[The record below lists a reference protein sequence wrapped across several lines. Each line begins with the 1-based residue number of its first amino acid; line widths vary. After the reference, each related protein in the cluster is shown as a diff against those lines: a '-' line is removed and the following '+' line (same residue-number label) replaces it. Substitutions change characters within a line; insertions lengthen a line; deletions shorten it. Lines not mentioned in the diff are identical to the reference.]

1 MGYQSRHQD
10 LGVGGADMIIDPSGR
25 GPTMRQLLI
34 AGTCG
39 LVVLALLLTFLMARY
54 KGVILHPKTDVTAN
68 MTTTG
73 DGLPENAD
81 VKFRGVLVGTVK
93 DVAVA
98 AKGELQEV
106 HIEMKPDYVGDI
118 PANVT
123 ARVVPS
129 NLFAVTSV
137 ELVYNGPDSAALHAG
152 SRIPEDRSEGTIA
165 LQDTL
170 TSVRGILNKI
180 DPVQLGR
187 VLSTLSYALDGS
199 GRVPGSTVERLNNW
213 LTQVRAAVPNVD
225 QTLDNFSASFHALNA
240 SAPDLMQVLADS
252 VKTAQTI
259 SDKRGEL
266 VGLLTGTS
274 DTVDKVNALFARN
287 PDVGKQLTSGTSDMF
302 GALSDNP
309 DSIPQ
314 AIASLNRSLRALNTT
329 FHWGP
334 QKQMVWN
341 LGLTLTPFKPY
352 DRSDCP
358 RYGDLAAPSCA
369 TAPLVATLP
378 PLPDSL
384 RPHALDSAQGLPPA
398 IPMPGLPP
406 IPGFTAPDARTAAPV
421 DPSKPANPFAGTP
434 LEGLFPMLGLA
445 VPGAPAPAAPPPAPV
460 DGTPGQTAAKPIA
473 YSGDA
478 AITAL
483 LGRQPTTAEY
493 LLLSSIL
500 RGGTLQ
506 VSEGGAGR

>member
-1 MGYQSRHQD
+1 
-10 LGVGGADMIIDPSGR
+10 MIIDPSGR

-34 AGTCG
+34 AGLCG
-39 LVVLALLLTFLMARY
+39 LVVFALALTFLMARY
-54 KGVILHPKTDVTAN
+54 KGAILNPKVDVTAN

-73 DGLPENAD
+73 DGLPAEAD

-93 DVAVA
+93 GVSVA
-98 AKGELQEV
+98 AKGELQQV
-106 HIEMKPDYVGDI
+106 RIEMNPEYVDDI

-137 ELVYNGPDSAALHAG
+137 ELVYNGPDTASLRAG
-152 SRIPEDRSEGTIA
+152 AQIPEDRSEGTIA

-170 TSVRGILNKI
+170 TTVRRILNKI

-199 GRVPGSTVERLNNW
+199 GRVPGSTVERLDNW
-213 LTQVRAAVPNVD
+213 LTHVRAAVPNVD
-225 QTLDNFSASFHALNA
+225 QTLADFSSSFHALNA
-240 SAPDLMQVLADS
+240 SAPELMGVLADS

-259 SDKRGEL
+259 SDKRAEL

-274 DTVDKVNALFARN
+274 GTVDRVNALFARN
-287 PDVGKQLTSGTSDMF
+287 PDVGKEVTAGTSAMF
-302 GALSDNP
+302 GAISDNP
-309 DSIPQ
+309 DAIPQ
-314 AIASLNRSLRALNTT
+314 AIANLNNSIRALSTT

-334 QKQMVWN
+334 GKQMVWN
-341 LGLTLTPFKPY
+341 AGLTLTPYKPY

-358 RYGDLAAPSCA
+358 RYGELAAPSCA
-369 TAPLVATLP
+369 TAPLEATLP
-378 PLPDSL
+378 PLPDAMKP
-384 RPHALDSAQGLPPA
+384 RALDSAQGLPPA
-398 IPMPGLPP
+398 MPMPGLPA
-406 IPGFTAPDARTAAPV
+406 IPGITAPDDRVAAPA
-421 DPSKPANPFAGTP
+421 DPANPAHPFAGTP
-434 LEGLFPMLGLA
+434 LAGLFPMLGLP
-445 VPGAPAPAAPPPAPV
+445 VPGQPAPPPAPAP
-460 DGTPGQTAAKPIA
+460 DSGAPGQAPVHPAGQIAGKPIA
-473 YSGDA
+473 YTGDA
-478 AITAL
+478 AIVAL

-506 VSEGGAGR
+506 VTEGGTGR

>member
-1 MGYQSRHQD
+1 
-10 LGVGGADMIIDPSGR
+10 MIIDPSGR
-25 GPTMRQLLI
+25 GPTMRQLLV
-34 AGTCG
+34 AGTAG
-39 LVVLALLLTFLMARY
+39 LVVFVLVLVFLMARY
-54 KGVILHPKTDVTAN
+54 QGAIMHPKVDVTAN

-73 DGLPENAD
+73 DGLPEKAD

-93 DVAVA
+93 DVSVA
-98 AKGELQEV
+98 AKGELQQV
-106 HIEMKPDYVGDI
+106 HIEMKPEYVGDI

-137 ELVYNGPDSAALHAG
+137 ELVYNGPDSAALRAG
-152 SRIPEDRSEGTIA
+152 STIAEDRSEGTIA

-170 TSVRGILNKI
+170 TTVRSILNKI

-199 GRVPGSTVERLNNW
+199 GRVPGSTVERLDNW

-225 QTLDNFSASFHALNA
+225 QTLDDFSASFHALNS

-259 SDKRGEL
+259 SDKRAEL
-266 VGLLTGTS
+266 AGLLTGTAG
-274 DTVDKVNALFARN
+274 TVDKVNALFARN
-287 PDVGKQLTSGTSDMF
+287 PDVGKEVTSGTSAMF

-309 DSIPQ
+309 DAIPQ
-314 AIASLNRSLRALNTT
+314 AIANLNNSIRALSTT

-334 QKQMVWN
+334 GKIMVWN
-341 LGLTLTPFKPY
+341 AGLTLTPFKPY

-358 RYGDLAAPSCA
+358 RYGDLPAPSCA
-369 TAPLVATLP
+369 TAPLEATLP
-378 PLPDSL
+378 PLPDSMKP
-384 RPHALDSAQGLPPA
+384 RALDSAKGLPPA
-398 IPMPGLPP
+398 IPMPGLPAV
-406 IPGFTAPDARTAAPV
+406 PGFTAPDTQAAAPQ
-421 DPSKPANPFAGTP
+421 DPTKPPNPLAGTP
-434 LEGLFPMLGLA
+434 LEGLFPMLGLP
-445 VPGAPAPAAPPPAPV
+445 VPGQPAPAPAAPPPPP
-460 DGTPGQTAAKPIA
+460 GSTPAAKPIA
-473 YSGDA
+473 YTGDA

-483 LGRQPTTAEY
+483 LGRNPTTAEY
-493 LLLSSIL
+493 LLLRSIL

-506 VSEGGAGR
+506 VTESGAGR